1 MKKILLVAVAL
12 SLQSCLYDH
21 TDNIEEL
28 GNNYYYMGDGR
39 ESQILLSRNEK
50 RSGGQTIVPEEVTH
64 YDFNSDYIIAR
75 NIKDRF
81 NKEIKFWIIDKR
93 LRTQPDPLD
102 SIAFYNELQKLN
114 LDLKLKPRK

>member
-1 MKKILLVAVAL
+1 MKKILLIAVAL

-21 TDNIEEL
+21 TDNIQEL

-39 ESQILLSRNEK
+39 ESQILLSRSEK

-64 YDFNSDYIIAR
+64 FGFNEEYIIAR
-75 NIKDRF
+75 SIQDRY

-93 LRTQPDPLD
+93 QGSQPVPID
-102 SIAFYNELQKLN
+102 SIKFNEELQELN
-114 LDLKLKPRK
+114 LDLTLQSRK